1 MLRQKRTFSMA
12 FLVTFLMMTLL
23 LVCAGCSSKVQ
34 TKILTPPENLLA
46 DCQTPEAPAVLST
59 ATNFRE
65 FSIAATRHIIDQ
77 RKALDMCNGDK
88 AALREWSRK
97 VQEK

>member
-1 MLRQKRTFSMA
+1 MLRKKWKFSTA
-12 FLVTFLMMTLL
+12 FLVTLLTTLL
-23 LVCAGCSSKVQ
+23 LLGCAGCSSKVQ
-34 TKILTPPENLLA
+34 TKILIPPENLLA

>member
-46 DCQTPEAPAVLST
+46 DCQTPESPAGLST